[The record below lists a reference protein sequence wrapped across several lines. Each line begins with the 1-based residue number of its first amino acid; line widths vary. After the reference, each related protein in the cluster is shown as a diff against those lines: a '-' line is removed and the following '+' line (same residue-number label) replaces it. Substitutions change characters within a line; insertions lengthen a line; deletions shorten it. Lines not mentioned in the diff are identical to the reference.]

1 MSEYNGW
8 CNYETW
14 AVNLWLSNDAASY
27 EYWAEQADGADVY
40 ALGCQLRAEH
50 LDAVPVELNAVG
62 WAADLLGAAMQAVN
76 WQEIARH
83 IIDDAVQEPAPV

>member
-8 CNYETW
+8 TNYGTW
-14 AVNLWLSNDAASY
+14 AVNLWLSNDAGSY

-40 ALGCQLRAEH
+40 ELACQLRAEH

-62 WAADLLGAAMQAVN
+62 WAADLLGAAMSAVN

-83 IIDDAVQEPAPV
+83 IIDDVAEAAPV